1 MRFPILLAA
10 VLLSG
15 GIDAQE
21 KNSRP
26 ASQQAKPKILISDKR
41 VKEVLSFLA
50 SDELEGRDTPSR
62 GQDKAAEYIAAA
74 FKKAGLKPVMKDGSY
89 FHTYSKPGTVVD
101 ANAVKLVLHLGDGE
115 ESVKL
120 EPGKDVRVYIAPGR
134 AYEREETD
142 VTVLKEANASARM
155 RRSAA
160 RNPVVI
166 LVDPQTSALWKA
178 VAGKR
183 RVLSRRRV
191 SRAPVL
197 LVRKGAFPAEEIEHA
212 TVEVAASKAVTLE
225 LKNVVGRLPGRKHKD
240 EHVMFSAHYD
250 HLGIGLPVRGDG
262 LYNGADDDAT
272 GTTAVVVLAE
282 AFARAPNVH
291 DRGLLFVCFSGE
303 EKGMLGSRAFAADP
317 PVALDSI
324 VVNLNI
330 EMVGRPDQ
338 IKGKQAWVTGREFSD
353 FEEIA
358 QVGFARAGIELTR
371 FRAASMLFQA
381 SDNISLARKGVIAHS
396 ISAGSLHVDY
406 HKPSDHVSKID
417 LPNMTAVIRGLFE
430 AGLEFATREKR
441 PVYNAQ
447 GRRALGLD
455 R

>member
-1 MRFPILLAA
+1 
-10 VLLSG
+10 
-15 GIDAQE
+15 
-21 KNSRP
+21 
-26 ASQQAKPKILISDKR
+26 
-41 VKEVLSFLA
+41 
-50 SDELEGRDTPSR
+50 
-62 GQDKAAEYIAAA
+62 
-74 FKKAGLKPVMKDGSY
+74 
-89 FHTYSKPGTVVD
+89 
-101 ANAVKLVLHLGDGE
+101 
-115 ESVKL
+115 
-120 EPGKDVRVYIAPGR
+120 
-134 AYEREETD
+134 
-142 VTVLKEANASARM
+142 
-155 RRSAA
+155 
-160 RNPVVI
+160 
-166 LVDPQTSALWKA
+166 
-178 VAGKR
+178 
-183 RVLSRRRV
+183 
-191 SRAPVL
+191 
-197 LVRKGAFPAEEIEHA
+197 
-212 TVEVAASKAVTLE
+212 
-225 LKNVVGRLPGRKHKD
+225 
-240 EHVMFSAHYD
+240 
-250 HLGIGLPVRGDG
+250 
-262 LYNGADDDAT
+262 
-272 GTTAVVVLAE
+272 
-282 AFARAPNVH
+282 
-291 DRGLLFVCFSGE
+291 
-303 EKGMLGSRAFAADP
+303 MLGSRAFAADP

-396 ISAGSLHVDY
+396 ISAGSLHADY